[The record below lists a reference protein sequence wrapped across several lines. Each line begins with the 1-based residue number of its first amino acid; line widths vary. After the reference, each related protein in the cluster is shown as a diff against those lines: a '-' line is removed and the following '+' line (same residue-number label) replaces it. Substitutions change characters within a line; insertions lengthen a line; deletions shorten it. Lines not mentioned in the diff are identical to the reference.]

1 MEELSNPKPYLT
13 QAHRADLESSGLTPE
28 QIANTGHFSADK
40 ATANDLVG
48 VKLPGLIFQYCDLDG
63 KPFLRTDGKPFYR
76 LKPDWGSLKT
86 EDSPKYL
93 SPKGQGCRPYFS
105 RLYPNWQKAAK
116 STKIDLWD
124 AEGEKKGDCGC
135 ANGLAAIA
143 FGGVD
148 GWVDSCPRVGEAN
161 LEQSRVLPELSAI
174 EWKNRKVYQCF
185 DSDIVDKI
193 PVQSALARRAYLL
206 TELGAYPYLVLLP
219 NEINGSK
226 NGLDDFVVRHGIEA
240 LKVLGKEARRTVIG
254 REEDKPSKQK
264 KIFLKLE
271 EPDSHYKALMAW
283 AVLKKA
289 WAFRPGIGWY
299 EWQGTH
305 WKLKTI
311 EEFEQILTCFM
322 DAQGWKN
329 RGSGLLS
336 SVVRELRSRLLVREE
351 AWSPDNKLAFL
362 NGTLQVDTEQFQPKH
377 DPFDRITK
385 LRPYNF
391 VLLKNVSDWHK
402 ICPNWMRY
410 LHEATGGDCQIQ
422 DLLQAW
428 FKYAILPRPKDRKV
442 EIEKSLDLFGRKGTG
457 KGTSLETLIQ
467 LVGEEN
473 IGSASPDI
481 FKDAK
486 GLGQLIDK
494 DLAID
499 TDCSGFLENVG
510 AYNKV
515 VSNEPV
521 EVKKLYRNSYITRL
535 GVVVVRAYNAFVPV
549 PDGSEGLDRRLTV
562 VPFQNTPRSVDVN
575 LADKL
580 REELSMIFAWAWQV
594 PIAEMRRRILSAG
607 KIEAVAKA
615 SIERFEANNAEYR
628 FLSEFFPDGR
638 DRVKAGDLYQSYQQ
652 WCKEN
657 GHQPKSQVKLRPAM
671 ETLGC
676 KRSTGKSNGC
686 YFYNIPKMAELDVA
700 VHLGIVG
707 RQFEDSYRDSLNV
720 DPDRDR
726 DSCRQFE
733 PNNFKVDKTQEDDRP
748 CVVEKELPTDPST
761 TVYNP
766 AEPAPTTVLEESLPC
781 SSTVSNP
788 ETIQAGSKVC
798 KLHNSGWNGVVQ
810 AISSDGDSAEVLWYG
825 DEYPST
831 ILLRDLRLKS
841 HGGTSQNNTD
851 LS

>member
-1 MEELSNPKPYLT
+1 MEKIFNPKPYLT
-13 QAHRADLESSGLTPE
+13 ESHKADLKSSGLNPE
-28 QIANTGHFSADK
+28 QIAVTGHFSADR
-40 ATANDLVG
+40 ATAKELVG
-48 VKLPGLIFQYCDLDG
+48 VNLPGLIFRYCDLDG

-76 LKPDWGSLKT
+76 LKPDWGSLTT

-93 SPKGQGCRPYFS
+93 SPSGQGCRPYFS
-105 RLYPNWQKAAK
+105 PLYPNWQLAAK

-124 AEGEKKGDCGC
+124 GEGEKKGDCGC
-135 ANGLAAIA
+135 ANGLATIA
-143 FGGVD
+143 FSGVD

-193 PVQSALARRAYLL
+193 PVQLALARRAYEL
-206 TELGAYPYLVLLP
+206 TRLGAYPYLVLLP
-219 NEINGSK
+219 NEIDGAK

-240 LKVLGKEARRTVIG
+240 LRVLGKKAQRTEFRV
-254 REEDKPSKQK
+254 EEDKRSNK
-264 KIFLKLE
+264 KTVFLKLD
-271 EPDSHYKALMAW
+271 EPESHYKALMAW
-283 AVLKKA
+283 AVLKEA
-289 WAFRPGIGWY
+289 WAYRPGIGWY
-299 EWQGTH
+299 EWQKTH
-305 WKLKTI
+305 WKLKTV

-329 RGSGLLS
+329 RGSGLIS

-351 AWSPDNKLAFL
+351 AWSPDNKLAFF
-362 NGTLQVDTEQFQPKH
+362 NGTLQVDTEQFLPKH

-385 LRPYNF
+385 LRPYKF

-410 LHEATGGDCQIQ
+410 LHEATRGDRQIQ

-442 EIEKSLDLFGRKGTG
+442 EIEKSLDLFGSKGTG

-481 FKDAK
+481 FKSAK

-499 TDCSGFLENVG
+499 TDCSGFLDNVG

-521 EVKKLYRNSYITRL
+521 EVKKLYKDSYVTRL

-562 VPFQNTPRSVDVN
+562 VPFQNTPLSVDVN
-575 LADKL
+575 LGEKL
-580 REELSMIFAWAWQV
+580 RVELSMIFAWVWQV
-594 PIAEMRRRILSAG
+594 PIAEMKRRILSAG

-638 DRVKAGDLYQSYQQ
+638 DSVKAGDLYQSYQQ

-657 GHQPKSQVKLRPAM
+657 GHQPKSQVKFRPAI

-676 KRSTGKSNGC
+676 KRSTGKIYGC
-686 YFYNIPKMAELDVA
+686 YFYTIPKMAELDVA

-733 PNNFKVDKTQEDDRP
+733 SNNLKVDKTQEDNPP
-748 CVVEKELPTDPST
+748 CVVEKELPFQPST
-761 TVYNP
+761 TVSKS
-766 AEPAPTTVLEESLPC
+766 AESALATVLEQSSPSC
-781 SSTVSNP
+781 STVSKN
-788 ETIQAGSKVC
+788 ETIQVGSKVC
-798 KLHNSGWNGVVQ
+798 KLHNFGWNGVVQ
-810 AISSDGDSAEVLWYG
+810 AINGDLAEVLWHG
-825 DEYPST
+825 DKYSST
-831 ILLRDLRLKS
+831 ILLGDLRLKS
-841 HGGTSQNNTD
+841 NGGTS
-851 LS
+851 